1 MRNIIIIIAILVLV
15 IGAIFYIT
23 MQKNTDVLVVDV
35 TLAPPPDNDIS
46 RIISQVNA
54 SLSYTK
60 RMEVP
65 DDTPLMSPGITVLVL
80 QEKQEMSGWYSVRI
94 PDAKKNLF
102 SWDEIPG
109 SYDEKVKE
117 FLKQKFG
124 IDWVKTAKIEKIDN
138 GNTVRLFNEKNYLTL
153 TLNEKKTGINIK
165 IDDGRTDELTAKN
178 EAGKLNIYD
187 YKGIYGTYTITL
199 KLSGKLDLEKPVR
212 ILTRVLDPA
221 GNEVSV
227 KVTTVKLS

>member
-94 PDAKKNLF
+94 PDAK
-102 SWDEIPG
+102 
-109 SYDEKVKE
+109 
-117 FLKQKFG
+117 
-124 IDWVKTAKIEKIDN
+124 
-138 GNTVRLFNEKNYLTL
+138 
-153 TLNEKKTGINIK
+153 
-165 IDDGRTDELTAKN
+165 
-178 EAGKLNIYD
+178 
-187 YKGIYGTYTITL
+187 
-199 KLSGKLDLEKPVR
+199 
-212 ILTRVLDPA
+212 
-221 GNEVSV
+221 
-227 KVTTVKLS
+227 

>member
-80 QEKQEMSGWYSVRI
+80 QEKQEMSGWYSVPI
-94 PDAKKNLF
+94 PSN
-102 SWDEIPG
+102 G
-109 SYDEKVKE
+109 S
-117 FLKQKFG
+117 
-124 IDWVKTAKIEKIDN
+124 
-138 GNTVRLFNEKNYLTL
+138 
-153 TLNEKKTGINIK
+153 
-165 IDDGRTDELTAKN
+165 
-178 EAGKLNIYD
+178 
-187 YKGIYGTYTITL
+187 IYGTYTVTI

>member
-35 TLAPPPDNDIS
+35 TLAPPPDNDSS

-80 QEKQEMSGWYSVRI
+80 QEKQEMSGWYSVPI
-94 PDAKKNLF
+94 P
-102 SWDEIPG
+102 SSG
-109 SYDEKVKE
+109 S
-117 FLKQKFG
+117 
-124 IDWVKTAKIEKIDN
+124 
-138 GNTVRLFNEKNYLTL
+138 
-153 TLNEKKTGINIK
+153 
-165 IDDGRTDELTAKN
+165 
-178 EAGKLNIYD
+178 
-187 YKGIYGTYTITL
+187 IYGTYTVTI